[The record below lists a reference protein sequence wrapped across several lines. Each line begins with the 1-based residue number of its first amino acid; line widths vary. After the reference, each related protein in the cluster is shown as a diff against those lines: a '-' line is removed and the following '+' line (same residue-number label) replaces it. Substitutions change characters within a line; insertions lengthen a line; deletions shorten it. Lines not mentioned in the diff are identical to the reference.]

1 MSLVLWGVKVTM
13 ILTLRYYAAIWGQ
26 CGLSGVIKNILTAVV
41 YPVPSSIL
49 PVWGITCRKL
59 LDL

>member
-26 CGLSGVIKNILTAVV
+26 CGLSGVTKSILTAVV

-49 PVWGITCRKL
+49 LAP
-59 LDL
+59 